1 MLNSWLIICRVRV
14 DQLVGATFKA
24 VPLALAMSSILF
36 WFVFSVWSS
45 LSGTDLLDKTGVP
58 PCYK

>member
-1 MLNSWLIICRVRV
+1 M
-14 DQLVGATFKA
+14 GAAIKA
-24 VPLALAMSSILF
+24 VPLALAMSSIFF
-36 WFVFSVWSS
+36 WFVFSGWSS